1 MAAHFSWQH
10 IISRSVEQHLLLLLF
25 HITLCEKIFLV
36 HTFNIDFICLRIW
49 SDIEPWRVHQPIAA
63 AIVAIAGA
71 CWGAWCHQY
80 GASSIIRR
88 ERKVLRHLGGTDDIC
103 IKFVTTWALRV
114 SGFSFWFLTVS
125 SLESTG
131 IFFEMFAF
139 YNQYLV
145 ELIKLDFFSEQDEHL
160 FIIMNQNHN
169 LQNRLFFFS
178 L

>member
-1 MAAHFSWQH
+1 M
-10 IISRSVEQHLLLLLF
+10 
-25 HITLCEKIFLV
+25 
-36 HTFNIDFICLRIW
+36 
-49 SDIEPWRVHQPIAA
+49 
-63 AIVAIAGA
+63 
-71 CWGAWCHQY
+71 
-80 GASSIIRR
+80 
-88 ERKVLRHLGGTDDIC
+88 
-103 IKFVTTWALRV
+103 